1 MTEQKSRPPRP
12 AQQRQQS
19 RREQL
24 GLPRSK
30 NGSYAGRPPG
40 AAGRRHDAADRAF
53 FEEWGDLIDEAP
65 GPTWHLLGRSKS
77 LRDPRAKDP
86 RIDPRG
92 PVKRLKARW
101 KRDGREIWQAAEL
114 RKRRREE
121 LQTVINALD
130 DEDRRWLAD
139 ELMSY
144 SSWLAP

>member
-1 MTEQKSRPPRP
+1 MQ
-12 AQQRQQS
+12 AVH
-19 RREQL
+19 L
-24 GLPRSK
+24 GLRGGVTTPPIERSLR
-30 NGSYAGRPPG
+30 NG
-40 AAGRRHDAADRAF
+40 
-53 FEEWGDLIDEAP
+53 EILGDLIDEAP